1 MDSND
6 PEERIRELER
16 RLAEGHGSPRE
27 NYPGPYQ
34 APPAPG
40 MFPPPGMY
48 PSPTPGW
55 YPPPA
60 GAGLPDYRA
69 LRHQMNRRHRL
80 SGFWAVF
87 IVPGILMILVLVFHL
102 YR

>member
-1 MDSND
+1 MDAND

-16 RLAEGHGSPRE
+16 RLTEAHDSPRD
-27 NYPGPYQ
+27 PYQ
-34 APPAPG
+34 AAPARG
-40 MFPPPGMY
+40 TFPPP
-48 PSPTPGW
+48 SPGW

-60 GAGLPDYRA
+60 GTGLPDYSA

-80 SGFWAVF
+80 SGFWAIF